1 MYVFRDTIKQEK
13 LILLAFL
20 LFSTL
25 FIALVIFIYPGD
37 AAAVE
42 QIAGFEDMGDW
53 EAVYGMKYGSG
64 SEFRFWLAFLVFS
77 YVGILFTAIPA
88 LMGTNVFSKENDDN
102 TLDFLMG
109 NPITSRKILLEKVF
123 SVLLMSLG
131 SIIYL
136 FLLIY
141 GCSVII
147 GQNLDLEILFA
158 SCLQLYT
165 LLIFISLLSIF
176 FAVLFL
182 DSGRARRYIGFI
194 IIGSFIISM
203 VVLFSKELEL
213 LKYLQVFYY
222 YDSASTIL
230 KPSLSEVIWDKAIYL
245 MAFSII
251 LFGLIFLVNS
261 KRDLV
266 PLFSHKIQNKKHR
279 ERSIPFLFFYVR
291 KLQNRYPSFVEEIQ
305 SDKLIIYLFALLM
318 TTSGLITPLMYPG
331 DVSWL
336 GASKAYGSM
345 DVLMAAMLRDHG
357 VALSFIGYIATEGFG
372 EFFLYAGLVAMI
384 LGSKII
390 VRDQKSNTLDLL
402 FSQSTSM
409 ANIFKQRLAGITL
422 EIFTLFLLNYI
433 AYIVGIFIYGQGYE
447 YIIVIGIGIFLTYL
461 IVITMT
467 YLIVLISI
475 FIRNPGRAVAIA
487 GGFYFGLLL
496 LFLIPYTIDQIR
508 FISTLTPFYW
518 IDRIRILYDKTIIL
532 EDVIAFVAYI
542 TILIATFL
550 ISNKKIAQREFIM

>member
-165 LLIFISLLSIF
+165 LLIFTSLLSIF

-331 DVSWL
+331 DASWL